1 MFKPKKTEL
10 GLYFMK
16 NFVVGPN
23 HMKLKY
29 TRHKLKL
36 AFTHKTA
43 VEKSNDHLFH
53 VIREVVSYG
62 EVESHNQGDKTST
75 FMNVELEDH
84 EGINFG
90 NILRRIR
97 KPDLATLGGITSSTS
112 HSGYATDK
120 SSQISRYSVRN
131 TWHAS
136 KLWINPNLPQAVD
149 FKCRLASLNEANSSR
164 INQIPSQRS
173 YSVSDELATGIVEV
187 KTIREL
193 VDCMEE
199 GQIWI
204 VATVVNS

>member
-1 MFKPKKTEL
+1 MW
-10 GLYFMK
+10 
-16 NFVVGPN
+16 N
-23 HMKLKY
+23 LKIM
-29 TRHKLKL
+29 R
-36 AFTHKTA
+36 
-43 VEKSNDHLFH
+43 
-53 VIREVVSYG
+53 
-62 EVESHNQGDKTST
+62 
-75 FMNVELEDH
+75 
-84 EGINFG
+84 GINFG

-120 SSQISRYSVRN
+120 SSQIS
-131 TWHAS
+131 
-136 KLWINPNLPQAVD
+136 
-149 FKCRLASLNEANSSR
+149 RLASLNEANSSR